1 MASWAS
7 SIVPDLAGAILRGQL
22 GNAGAALKA
31 SDWQG
36 LSGRRDPN
44 NMFRLSPQWPVP
56 LNMRNIQR
64 LAYASHLGASRYT
77 PIQSSQDWVEK
88 RVCDDRV
95 FFNFCVLVI
104 TIYIPSVTE
113 EKDNSDLRFQ
123 TGVSPSGADHP
134 P

>member
-64 LAYASHLGASRYT
+64 LAYAVPLLCVIPGGIQIHSN
-77 PIQSSQDWVEK
+77 PIQPGLGGK
-88 RVCDDRV
+88 
-95 FFNFCVLVI
+95 
-104 TIYIPSVTE
+104 TG
-113 EKDNSDLRFQ
+113 LR
-123 TGVSPSGADHP
+123 
-134 P
+134 